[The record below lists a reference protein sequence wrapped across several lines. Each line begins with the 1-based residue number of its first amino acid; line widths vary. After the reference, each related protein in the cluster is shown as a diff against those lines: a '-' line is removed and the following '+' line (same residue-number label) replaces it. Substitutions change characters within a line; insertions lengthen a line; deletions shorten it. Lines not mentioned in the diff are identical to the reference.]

1 MRGHRRV
8 DPPGVGA
15 ALVTR
20 PPRRPARGRV
30 ALAVIA
36 IGLPLLGG
44 PPRVAA
50 QSAYYSANGA
60 VSLVPRYTGFV
71 GIDFAEARL
80 SLQYVHEFQGAGIGL
95 GPYAAAGARMGQVDL
110 FSAFDFNPGFA
121 AGLLAFKSLGDAA
134 RSRDVVFVSLGFRST
149 QRKLADF
156 AADTNTVEL
165 TEEIQR
171 DLTTTLGLNLGLGS
185 RAQLGLA
192 GWIRRE
198 WSSPG
203 VAQPVEVCV
212 ETVGAGGLTLP
223 SCESRYLVDLQEY
236 WAGQAR
242 ADVLWNVVALGG
254 ARSRP
259 YLALL
264 GSTSLDLGQEADPR
278 WNVGAGVGVAPHEY
292 PGQVIVAVFLELYD
306 VTDANGQAPDFTDRL
321 VARVVLGVPFALL
334 VD

>member
-1 MRGHRRV
+1 MAV
-8 DPPGVGA
+8 AVTLL
-15 ALVTR
+15 LV
-20 PPRRPARGRV
+20 
-30 ALAVIA
+30 LD
-36 IGLPLLGG
+36 G
-44 PPRVAA
+44 PPPAHA
-50 QSAYYSANGA
+50 QSAYVSANGA

-71 GIDFAEARL
+71 GMDFAAARL
-80 SLQYVHEFQGAGIGL
+80 SLQYVHEFQRAGIGL
-95 GPYAAAGARMGQVDL
+95 GPYVGAGARMGQVDL
-110 FSAFDFNPGFA
+110 FSDFDFNPGFA

-134 RSRDVVFVSLGFRST
+134 RSRDVVFVSLGYRST

-156 AADTNTVEL
+156 AEDSNTVDL
-165 TEEIQR
+165 SEEIQR
-171 DLTTTLGLNLGLGS
+171 DLTATLGLNLGLGS

-203 VAQPVEVCV
+203 VARPVEVCV
-212 ETVGAGGLTLP
+212 QTVGAGGLTLP
-223 SCESRYLVDLQEY
+223 SCESRYLVDPQDY
-236 WAGQAR
+236 WAGQVR

-264 GSTSLDLGQEADPR
+264 GSASLDVGQEADPR
-278 WNVGAGVGVAPHEY
+278 WNVGAGVGVAPYEY
-292 PGQVIVAVFLELYD
+292 PGHVIVAAFLELYD

-321 VARVVLGVPFALL
+321 VARVVLGIPFALL